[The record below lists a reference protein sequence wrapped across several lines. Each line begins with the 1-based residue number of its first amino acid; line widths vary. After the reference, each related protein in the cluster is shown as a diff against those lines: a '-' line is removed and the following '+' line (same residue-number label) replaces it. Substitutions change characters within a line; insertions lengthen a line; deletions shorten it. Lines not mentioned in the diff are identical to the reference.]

1 MASPRVEGDRD
12 ATGDDAGPFRRGHA
26 EEAEFTTSGHT
37 GDPVAWRRTHA
48 QLRAEA
54 TLVADAAVGPAGS
67 LDHIVNFAPIHH
79 LYGHLFGEVL
89 PRLWDVEVHQ
99 AWRDEVTAVPPLRGA
114 ARTLLVCLPSSWPLL
129 RRLVPALRRL
139 PSVVALHSSA
149 APTEAAGEVVRALD
163 GTGFRAVS
171 LLGSTE
177 TGAVAHRP
185 VAPTGVEPGPW
196 RLLPDVTLLPDPCPD
211 AGGEGAHRLRVA
223 SPRLGRRADMAAPP
237 ASWRLADV
245 VRPLG
250 PREFDYLGRTSRL
263 VKANGRRVWLDQVEA
278 AVRAALPGVEA
289 VCLPV
294 SDPVRGEHYEVCLA
308 AGSVPAGTGARE
320 VRAAIGAALPGAPGP
335 RAVHTVPELP
345 RTTTGKIRIPALR
358 DLLDHVRREADAA
371 AGEALARA

>member
-1 MASPRVEGDRD
+1 MAARPVERPDG
-12 ATGDDAGPFRRGHA
+12 
-26 EEAEFTTSGHT
+26 EAEFTTSGHT
-37 GDPVAWRRTHA
+37 GDPVAWRRTDA

-54 TLVADAAVGPAGS
+54 QLVADTVVGPAGS
-67 LDHIVNFAPIHH
+67 LDHIVNFAPTHH
-79 LYGHLFGEVL
+79 LYGRLFGEVL

-99 AWRDEVTAVPPLRGA
+99 AWSHEVTAVPPLRGA

-149 APTEAAGEVVRALD
+149 APTEAAGEVVRALA

-185 VAPTGVEPGPW
+185 VAPTGADPGPW
-196 RLLPDVTLLPDPCPD
+196 RLLPDVSLLPDPCQD
-211 AGGEGAHRLRVA
+211 IGGAGAHHLRVA
-223 SPRLGRRADMAAPP
+223 SPRVARRADMAAPP
-237 ASWRLADV
+237 ASWRLADL
-245 VRPLG
+245 VRPRG
-250 PREFDYLGRTSRL
+250 PGEFDYLGRASRL
-263 VKANGRRVWLDQVEA
+263 VKVNGRRVWLDQVEA
-278 AVRAALPGVEA
+278 AVRAAFPGIEA

-308 AGSVPAGTGARE
+308 AGSCPAGAGAPGIRT
-320 VRAAIGAALPGAPGP
+320 AIGAALPGAPGP

-358 DLLDHVRREADAA
+358 ELLAHARREPEAA
-371 AGEALARA
+371 SGEALAHA